1 MKEKLLIISY
11 SFPPDNVPA
20 AQRPYFMAKYLSEK
34 TQLET
39 IVLTTENSLS
49 SLGKSKW
56 ANLDNLR
63 IVYTNSNNKSGV
75 DQSANRTLLN
85 KKSKPFNKFLQ
96 SLSRELLIPDKA
108 IHWLFKAT
116 RAARKI
122 LKEEPDIKYI
132 YSTSP
137 SFVNHLVANRIKD
150 KAGVKWIADFRDFYY
165 LNNIADANFFF
176 RKFIDKRLEKS
187 ILQNADILNFTTR
200 HMFNEYL
207 KRYPFLEK
215 KSELVFNGFDEGE
228 FDFKEITV
236 NRTSNKLIIFYA
248 GSFYKGVRS
257 PAPLLNALERLLELK
272 RLSVE
277 DIEIR
282 IAGNIPGEIFEE
294 FKGYKIYPSIVLLGI
309 MPRKQALEEMMN
321 AHFLWLIIGSEKAH
335 YLSFPVK
342 GYEYIAARRYI
353 LNFAPSYSEAAR
365 IISELQ
371 CGTTFGIEAADY
383 EENANKLSELFDMFK
398 AGAFDKPIS
407 IDNDLLQKYTRQYQA
422 NQVFKSFHMLN
433 GQP

>member
-56 ANLDNLR
+56 ADLDNLR
-63 IVYTNSNNKSGV
+63 IVYTSSAGSRGT
-75 DQSANRTLLN
+75 DQSANHTLLN
-85 KKSKPFNKFLQ
+85 RKSTPFKKLLQ

-116 RAARKI
+116 RTAQKI
-122 LKEEPDIKYI
+122 LKEEPGIKYI

-137 SFVNHLVANRIKD
+137 SFVNHLVAKRIKG
-150 KAGVKWIADFRDFYY
+150 KSGVKWIADFRDFYY
-165 LNNIADANFFF
+165 LNNIEDAKFFF
-176 RKFIDKRLEKS
+176 RKFIDKRLERT
-187 ILQNADILNFTTR
+187 ILQNADLLNFTTR
-200 HMFNEYL
+200 NMFNEYL
-207 KRYPFLEK
+207 KRYSFLEK
-215 KSELVFNGFDEGE
+215 KSEIVYNGFDEGE
-228 FDFKEITV
+228 FDFNGISVK
-236 NRTSNKLIIFYA
+236 RAGNKLIIFYA

-257 PAPLLNALERLLELK
+257 PAPLLNALEKLLELK
-272 RLSVE
+272 GLSAD

-282 IAGNIPGEIFEE
+282 IAGNIPDEIFEE

-309 MPRKQALEEMMN
+309 IPRKQALQEMMN

-335 YLSFPVK
+335 YFSFPVK
-342 GYEYIAARRYI
+342 GYEYIAARRHI
-353 LNFAPSYSEAAR
+353 LNFAPPNSEAER
-365 IISELQ
+365 IINELQ
-371 CGTTFGIEAADY
+371 CGTTFRIEAADY
-383 EENANKLSELFDMFK
+383 DENVYKIGELFDLFK
-398 AGAFDKPIS
+398 TGTFDKPIH
-407 IDNDLLQKYTRQYQA
+407 IDNGLLQTYTRQYQA
-422 NQVFKSFHMLN
+422 NQVLKSFHMLN